1 MKRKG
6 FTLIELLA
14 VIVVLAVIALI
25 TTPTI
30 LGVIEKSRK
39 SSYKASMYGIVNAAD
54 IYLTENLGKVSKNE
68 EIVFTCDGI
77 KCSNSEGDK
86 LSFKGEVPKSGSIY
100 IKGNGT
106 VTVESVY
113 NGRYYAN
120 TVDDDI
126 EITEEDTSLTRA
138 ELTQLVKSLQ
148 QKVNQ
153 LEQQVQQSNQNTSS
167 ITNLKNQHESDVT
180 SIWNKV
186 GKEDLSSIGNGS
198 ISKILISQ
206 NELISNLN
214 NIITSNQ
221 NSVSNL
227 TNQLNTINTK
237 LDSKANASHTH
248 DDRYYTESEINT
260 KLNSKANS
268 SDVKIIS
275 DKISNY
281 VILSNEFKLV
291 VNDEI
296 KNGVIYNFTI
306 PITIPTGYKIL
317 SIAEYKCGSPNYL
330 ISGINVSGNNVL
342 IKAVG
347 IFAHEKFQHEFFVKV
362 LFIKNS

>member
-25 TTPTI
+25 TVPTV

-39 SSYKASMYGIVNAAD
+39 SSYKASMYGIINAAD

-68 EIVFTCDGI
+68 EIVFTCDGV

-120 TVDDDI
+120 TIDDDI

-148 QKVNQ
+148 QEVNQ
-153 LEQQVQQSNQNTSS
+153 LKNQIQQSNQNTSS
-167 ITNLKNQHESDVT
+167 ITNLKNQHESDIT

-206 NELISNLN
+206 NELINNLN
-214 NIITSNQ
+214 NIITNNQ

-237 LDSKANASHTH
+237 LDSKANSTHSHTF
-248 DDRYYTESEINT
+248 DEITNKPDT
-260 KLNSKANS
+260 YASAPTG
-268 SDVKIIS
+268 KIINLGIPS
-275 DKISNY
+275 TGSTYVAPADGYYYLSHIDGYTAIVSLRTYFSSASSGYGTGGNY
-281 VILSNEFKLV
+281 VSCMLPVKSGETVQIWSNDTVRELYF
-291 VNDEI
+291 
-296 KNGVIYNFTI
+296 IYN
-306 PITIPTGYKIL
+306 
-317 SIAEYKCGSPNYL
+317 N
-330 ISGINVSGNNVL
+330 
-342 IKAVG
+342 
-347 IFAHEKFQHEFFVKV
+347 
-362 LFIKNS
+362 